1 MSGFAVTDLTSFYNY
16 YTHNFDFTW
25 KAPSNTSGILSYKLV
40 VVNQATDVETALQ
53 TIELI
58 ELFIDSSG
66 NLGTSIYLDPAILYP
81 LITKGKYRFKIESIG
96 ASDTILGTSEASN
109 NQHYLGNYSNEC
121 CTNVS
126 VDALARQVSW
136 DPPTTIVTGYTYKI
150 RIREEDVNVYWVVPI
165 SDINDDSPFTLP
177 NATVN
182 ALIQYG
188 FPVVFFIET
197 VDEDDIS
204 IGFSPYDYESN
215 FRVFTGNTVP
225 GAPTNIQA
233 SPGLTNA
240 LVSWTPPTST
250 GGSAITG
257 YRVFSNPDNKLVNTA
272 AASATSLLV
281 TGLKNATPYTFAVV
295 AINAVGSS
303 YSATTTP
310 STLPGA
316 PKVTAVRGNASA
328 TLTWTHKPAV
338 GAPTTSFNI
347 SANPSAGVTIPP
359 NSSITTNPTGAKV
372 LTVTGLT
379 NGTSY
384 VFSVSCVNVIGTS
397 LPGLAKPVIPATV
410 PGAPTGVTAIAATQS
425 AQVSWTAPVSNGGSA
440 ITGYSI
446 VYTTGGVSKTMTA
459 KATPTTALIKGL
471 INGTAYTITVASVN
485 VLGASSTAELTGSV
499 TPAAVPAAPVVTAAL
514 GSRSVTLTWA
524 APASNGAAITSYTV
538 TSAPALPVGSLPETI
553 ASPLTISNLDAA
565 VTYTL
570 SVVARNSVGAS
581 APSKAVKAK
590 PNA

>member
-240 LVSWTPPTST
+240 LVS
-250 GGSAITG
+250 
-257 YRVFSNPDNKLVNTA
+257 
-272 AASATSLLV
+272 
-281 TGLKNATPYTFAVV
+281 
-295 AINAVGSS
+295 
-303 YSATTTP
+303 
-310 STLPGA
+310 
-316 PKVTAVRGNASA
+316 
-328 TLTWTHKPAV
+328 
-338 GAPTTSFNI
+338 
-347 SANPSAGVTIPP
+347 
-359 NSSITTNPTGAKV
+359 
-372 LTVTGLT
+372 
-379 NGTSY
+379 
-384 VFSVSCVNVIGTS
+384 
-397 LPGLAKPVIPATV
+397 
-410 PGAPTGVTAIAATQS
+410 
-425 AQVSWTAPVSNGGSA
+425 
-440 ITGYSI
+440 
-446 VYTTGGVSKTMTA
+446 
-459 KATPTTALIKGL
+459 
-471 INGTAYTITVASVN
+471 
-485 VLGASSTAELTGSV
+485 
-499 TPAAVPAAPVVTAAL
+499 
-514 GSRSVTLTWA
+514 
-524 APASNGAAITSYTV
+524 
-538 TSAPALPVGSLPETI
+538 
-553 ASPLTISNLDAA
+553 
-565 VTYTL
+565 
-570 SVVARNSVGAS
+570 
-581 APSKAVKAK
+581 
-590 PNA
+590 